1 MGIKL
6 KCTQECPIHLLW
18 VGHRFVPRAFPQ
30 PKWKGDHV
38 SYTIP
43 SVHKMKTDLLLKRI
57 TTISG
62 TKIKQEFLLGGLI
75 KGTQCEVTSKN
86 PWQHPLNS
94 HSRELAVCSG
104 FWDGPWYQPMASH
117 QNTGKDTL
125 TRRGLKEANQGTP
138 LTTQPSWVYVEVHA
152 RLDQWVLSKPSSCCC
167 CFCPQSFWWILHGS
181 KFEIALRGYS
191 YFTLPAELR
200 GVGGGG
206 AFNFYCGHL
215 GRSLS
220 SLVVPGGQDCLTS
233 YLGGLEHS
241 GHNRTFLPPFKPTY
255 LPVGPI
261 PIRHSSPD
269 KGSASPEFWNQLLII
284 PQFCI
289 F

>member
-1 MGIKL
+1 MVIKL

-43 SVHKMKTDLLLKRI
+43 SVHEMKTDLLLKRI

-62 TKIKQEFLLGGLI
+62 TKIRQEFLLGGLI

-94 HSRELAVCSG
+94 HSRELALCSG
-104 FWDGPWYQPMASH
+104 FWDGPQYQRWH
-117 QNTGKDTL
+117 HTKTQEK
-125 TRRGLKEANQGTP
+125 TRWQGGGWKRQIGVPHSPPSP
-138 LTTQPSWVYVEVHA
+138 LGSYVEVHA
-152 RLDQWVLSKPSSCCC
+152 RLDQRVLSKPSSCCC
-167 CFCPQSFWWILHGS
+167 CFCPQSFWWILQGS

-206 AFNFYCGHL
+206 AFNFYCSHL

-220 SLVVPGGQDCLTS
+220 SSVVPGGQDCLTL
-233 YLGGLEHS
+233 YLGRLEHS
-241 GHNRTFLPPFKPTY
+241 GHSRTFLPPFTPAY

-261 PIRHSSPD
+261 PIGHSSPD
-269 KGSASPEFWNQLLII
+269 QGSASPKFWNQLLII